1 MDECFIKTCL
11 TINVFIN
18 LMRGCALMS
27 WNWVMAH
34 IPQQQQPGYFIFF
47 CLFFKKV
54 NFESCNF
61 ELCSSLDL
69 EQFCSIL
76 AKIYLFSSVNVQLP
90 PAPVRN
96 IWKIHYVLQ
105 TSQFIY
111 LFIFSVFWCALWFST
126 KAFSDVWIQDRPL
139 LLVKVWVVLWTFL
152 SIPTEETTTIIN
164 TVRAAVK
171 LPNPPSALC

>member
-54 NFESCNF
+54 NFESYNF
-61 ELCSSLDL
+61 ELCPSLDL

-76 AKIYLFSSVNVQLP
+76 AKIYLFSSVNVQLQQP
-90 PAPVRN
+90 HPPVRT

-105 TSQFIY
+105 TSRFIY
-111 LFIFSVFWCALWFST
+111 LFSLFSGVLCDFSRRLFQMYEFRT
-126 KAFSDVWIQDRPL
+126 GLYCWWKCGSCSGHFCLFRQ
-139 LLVKVWVVLWTFL
+139 K
-152 SIPTEETTTIIN
+152 
-164 TVRAAVK
+164 K
-171 LPNPPSALC
+171 LPQLWIL